1 MGRQVCLTIPAQ
13 GHVVADV
20 LSPSEGCSGGGE
32 PCGRRLYHCS
42 WTVFK
47 GGVMQTLAQSGST
60 KTGPFH
66 DLHQR
71 LVHEVGPPHYEEK
84 AEIERTSLRQVG

>member
-1 MGRQVCLTIPAQ
+1 
-13 GHVVADV
+13 
-20 LSPSEGCSGGGE
+20 
-32 PCGRRLYHCS
+32 
-42 WTVFK
+42 
-47 GGVMQTLAQSGST
+47 MQTLAQSGST

-84 AEIERTSLRQVG
+84 AGNEHTALLQVG

>member
-1 MGRQVCLTIPAQ
+1 
-13 GHVVADV
+13 
-20 LSPSEGCSGGGE
+20 
-32 PCGRRLYHCS
+32 
-42 WTVFK
+42 
-47 GGVMQTLAQSGST
+47 MQTLAQSGST

-84 AEIERTSLRQVG
+84 AAIAASTAVPPAASTSAPTCAA

>member
-1 MGRQVCLTIPAQ
+1 
-13 GHVVADV
+13 
-20 LSPSEGCSGGGE
+20 
-32 PCGRRLYHCS
+32 
-42 WTVFK
+42 
-47 GGVMQTLAQSGST
+47 MQTLAQSGST

-84 AEIERTSLRQVG
+84 AEIERTSLLQVG